1 MVLKI
6 MMKKKLIVEDL
17 VLIAWIVLGCL
28 LFLLMINRRKRS
40 YLILENYLNK
50 IFVKFIVK

>member
-1 MVLKI
+1 
-6 MMKKKLIVEDL
+6 KKLIVEDL